1 MQSGAL
7 SLVIF
12 ECLSDLVVKIV
23 RDSDLSLPIH
33 SLVRRGWGRKLHSVL
48 PSPPF
53 FLKELKENESEVR
66 STATIHMLCC

>member
-7 SLVIF
+7 SLVVF
-12 ECLSDLVVKIV
+12 ECLRDLVKIV
-23 RDSDLSLPIH
+23 RDSDLSPPIH
-33 SLVRRGWGRKLHSVL
+33 SLVRRGRGRKLHSVL

-66 STATIHMLCC
+66 SIAAIHMLCC